1 MDAKKTLLFELLWW
15 LFTAVIAAVVLF
27 PIYREIPAYPFWWI
41 NVIAIVVFITAT
53 RYIFL
58 LKFTPIARWQ
68 VVKAVMVILM
78 VPLVFNLVNNVN
90 FFQTYLDEQGILS
103 FMGHLSPVRID
114 EMDKYIRTQMVLF
127 GVGSII
133 ASVVLAFRLVISIWR
148 FRNKGT
154 V

>member
-1 MDAKKTLLFELLWW
+1 MNAKNTLLVESLWW
-15 LFTAVIAAVVLF
+15 LFTALIVAVVLY

-41 NVIAIVVFITAT
+41 NIIAIVVFITAT

-68 VVKAVMVILM
+68 VVKAVLVLLC
-78 VPLVFNLVNNVN
+78 VPLIFNLVNNVN

-103 FMGHLSPVRID
+103 FMGHLSPDRID
-114 EMDKYIRTQMVLF
+114 ELDKYIRAQMVLF

-133 ASVVLAFRLVISIWR
+133 ASVILAFRLIISIWR

-154 V
+154 I